1 MAELPVVSAGATAA
15 TPTRFSTRIS
25 RQFSLSFTRERLR
38 SPRFLLFFWFAAR
51 LLILAI
57 WAFITPATQGDVVYY
72 YQKIQV
78 LFSDGPSHTLQEYPT
93 PVIWILAV
101 PYLLGFGNEHGY
113 VIAFVALMLALDAL
127 FSWSLWHTGG
137 TMGGQALVFWTLFL
151 AVVGPTAFLRFDLI
165 TSVLAGWSIIFL
177 LRRHSAA
184 AGGLTALGAS
194 VKLWPALLWPALLPG
209 SGRQKLRATAGFVV
223 TGLGMV
229 AISVL
234 YAGWDRLLSP
244 LSWQQGRGLQ
254 IESVWAT
261 LPMLARTINS
271 DNYAVTLS
279 RYQAFEIWGPGV
291 NTVLAVSDV
300 FFAGGLA
307 LAVLAYLVWLWRG
320 HGRMIEAVVLVQF
333 VIIVMI
339 VTNKTFS
346 PQYMMWLGG
355 PQAAAFAV
363 LGARSHHVKEFY
375 TDRSRLNALSVWIL
389 LATLLTLLVYPISYD
404 FLVNDWSVRDSLLRF
419 PATLL
424 LAARNIVVVIVLVD
438 VVRWVWSFLRPSEV
452 IAVRRSRTPEGSRRS
467 RTPEGA
473 RRRRTPEGSR
483 RSRTPQNSQDKSSQD
498 SPIAESSLDTRVPDG
513 SPSNPVDSHDSDA
526 HGR

>member
-1 MAELPVVSAGATAA
+1 MGPSGADMAELPVTSAGATAA
-15 TPTRFSTRIS
+15 TPARFSTRMS
-25 RQFSLSFTRERLR
+25 RQFTLSFTRERLR
-38 SPRFLLFFWFAAR
+38 SAKFLLFFWFAER
-51 LLILAI
+51 FLILAT

-78 LFSDGPSHTLQEYPT
+78 LFSDGPANTLQEYPT
-93 PVIWILAV
+93 PVIWVLLI
-101 PYLLGFGNEHGY
+101 PYLIGFGNEHSY
-113 VIAFVALMLALDAL
+113 VIAFVCMMLALDAL
-127 FSWSLWHTGG
+127 FSWSLWHSGG
-137 TMGGQALVFWTLFL
+137 SMGGQAVVFWTLFL
-151 AVVGPTAFLRFDLI
+151 AMVGPTAFLRFDLI

-209 SGRQKLRATAGFVV
+209 PARQKFRATAGFLL
-223 TGLGMV
+223 TGLAMV
-229 AISVL
+229 GLSLL

-244 LSWQQGRGLQ
+244 LTWQQGRGLQ

-261 LPMLARTINS
+261 LPMLARTVNS

-291 NTVLAVSDV
+291 NTLLSASDI

-307 LAVLAYLVWLWRG
+307 VAVLAYLVWLWRG
-320 HGRMIEAVVLVQF
+320 HGRLIEAVVLVQF

-363 LGARSHHVKEFY
+363 LGTRSHHVEEFY
-375 TDRSRLNALSVWIL
+375 VDRSRLNTLSVWIL
-389 LATLLTLLVYPISYD
+389 VATFLTLLVYPISYD
-404 FLVNDWSVRDSLLRF
+404 FLVNDWNVRDSLLRF

-424 LAARNIVVVIVLVD
+424 LAARNIVVVIVLID
-438 VVRWVWSFLRPSEV
+438 VIRWVWSFLRPRAV
-452 IAVRRSRTPEGSRRS
+452 KAVRQ
-467 RTPEGA
+467 
-473 RRRRTPEGSR
+473 RRRGVEA
-483 RSRTPQNSQDKSSQD
+483 PQ
-498 SPIAESSLDTRVPDG
+498 
-513 SPSNPVDSHDSDA
+513 
-526 HGR
+526 